1 MLSSSSES
9 TNIIIFE
16 RERGNFRHT
25 VSSLKQALILK
36 LCIQFC
42 NTNGFDLT
50 TRWNKTVLYN
60 TKKYINIFRAVQ
72 PHIKKKISH
81 LHIHIK
87 YTSMFQCN
95 PVISQRLSIKIMRI
109 RHWSKKCY
117 LGMEKKEKRV
127 IHIYIH
133 L

>member
-72 PHIKKKISH
+72 PHIKKKFLIYT
-81 LHIHIK
+81 
-87 YTSMFQCN
+87 YTSNTQACFS
-95 PVISQRLSIKIMRI
+95 VIRLFHSD
-109 RHWSKKCY
+109 Y
-117 LGMEKKEKRV
+117 Q
-127 IHIYIH
+127 
-133 L
+133 